1 LNFIIHDD
9 ESLEDLQINQLYIL
23 QKKTE
28 FRFGM
33 DAVLLANFVMARLGA
48 RIIDL
53 GTGTGILPLLISAKT
68 QAERIIGIE
77 IQHEIA
83 EMAKR
88 SVTGNALDDRIEIME
103 LDIKAC
109 VETLGSCCCD
119 VVVSNP
125 PYTKVG
131 SGLVNPDSSKA
142 IARHEILC
150 SLRDIVMTA
159 AALLKNHGEFYM
171 VHRPDRLCD
180 IMTEMRNARI
190 EPKLLRLVCP
200 RLGQAPSLILVSG
213 MKNGNPGMK
222 HLPPLFIYTPSGD
235 YSEEARVIYGGSI

>member
-33 DAVLLANFVMARLGA
+33 DAVLLANFIKAKPGA

-53 GTGTGILPLLISAKT
+53 GTGTGIIPILLSAKT
-68 QAERIIGIE
+68 QAKHIAGIE
-77 IQHEIA
+77 IQHDIA

-88 SVTGNALDDRIEIME
+88 SVSGNGLDDTIEILEM
-103 LDIKAC
+103 DIKAC
-109 VETLGSCCCD
+109 ADALGTSCWD
-119 VVVSNP
+119 VVSNP

-200 RLGQAPSLILVSG
+200 RLDQAPSLILVSG

>member
-1 LNFIIHDD
+1 MNFIIHED
-9 ESLEDLQINQLYIL
+9 ESLEDLKINHLYIL
-23 QKKTE
+23 QKKTD

-33 DAVLLANFVMARLGA
+33 DAVLLANFVKARQEA
-48 RIIDL
+48 RIVDL
-53 GTGTGILPLLISAKT
+53 GTGTGILPLLLSAKT

-88 SVTGNALDDRIEIME
+88 SVEGNSLTDRIEILE
-103 LDIKAC
+103 TDLKTC
-109 VETLGSCCCD
+109 TETLGTGCCD

-131 SGLVNPDSSKA
+131 SGLVNPASSKA
-142 IARHEILC
+142 IARHEIMC

-159 AALLKNHGEFYM
+159 AALLKNHGEFFM

-180 IMTEMRNARI
+180 IMTEMRHAKI
-190 EPKLLRLVCP
+190 EPKLLRMVCP

-222 HLPPLFIYTPSGD
+222 HLPPLYIYDASGD
-235 YSEEARVIYGGSI
+235 YSEEARIIYGGSI

>member
-1 LNFIIHDD
+1 MKFIIGED

-23 QKKTE
+23 QKKAD

-33 DAVLLANFVMARLGA
+33 DAVLLANFVKARPGA
-48 RIIDL
+48 RVVDL
-53 GTGTGILPLLISAKT
+53 GTGTGILPILLSAKT

-88 SVTGNALDDRIEIME
+88 SVTGNDLDHRIEILE
-103 LDIKAC
+103 TDIRTCSHALGAAC
-109 VETLGSCCCD
+109 WD

-125 PYTKVG
+125 PYTKAG
-131 SGLVNPDSSKA
+131 SGLVNPASSKA

-150 SLRDIVMTA
+150 CLKDIAATA
-159 AALLKNHGEFYM
+159 AALLKHHGEFYM

-180 IMTEMRNARI
+180 IMTEMRSAGI

-200 RLGQAPSLILVSG
+200 RPGQAPSLILVLG
-213 MKNGNPGMK
+213 MKGGNPGMK
-222 HLPPLFIYTPSGD
+222 HLPPLNIYDTSGD
-235 YSEEARVIYGGSI
+235 YSEEARIIYGGLF